1 MGHNHV
7 QDKTQS
13 ASLKNLF
20 FAIVINGGI
29 VAFEMVFGLL
39 IQSMALISDA
49 VHNLSDI
56 AAMGFSYWAEK
67 VSGRPAN
74 ERKTYGYHKIEFIA
88 AFVNSLVLS
97 VAIAFIL
104 WEALGRLAAPPAIPG
119 REMLW
124 VAVIAFAGN
133 GAAALLLQKLSS
145 RNLNMKSAWLHSFQ
159 DALFSLG
166 VIVGAALI
174 MLFGWNIIDP
184 MLSIAISLFIL
195 REIYRIVRQ
204 AVDSLLDAVPPDL
217 DFSQV
222 RIDLLSI
229 PGVAEVNDL
238 HVWRTGTNRKL
249 LSAHLRMMEGSSD
262 SETIIRQAQEMLLR
276 KYEINH
282 TTLQI
287 LPFSAGDMEH
297 CNHCN

>member
-67 VSGRPAN
+67 VSSRPAN
-74 ERKTYGYHKIEFIA
+74 ERKTNGYHKIEFIA

-104 WEALGRLAAPPAIPG
+104 WEALGRLAALPAIPG

-133 GAAALLLQKLSS
+133 GAATLLLQKISS
-145 RNLNMKSAWLHSFQ
+145 RNLNMRSAWLHSFQ

-174 MLFGWNIIDP
+174 MLFGWNVIDP
-184 MLSIAISLFIL
+184 LLSIAISLFIL

-204 AVDSLLDAVPPDL
+204 AVDSLLDAVPPGL

-222 RIDLLSI
+222 RSDLLSI

-249 LSAHLRMMEGSSD
+249 LSAHLLMTEGSSD

-282 TTLQI
+282 ITLQI
-287 LPFSAGDMEH
+287 LPFSAGDMAH

>member
-7 QDKTQS
+7 QDKTQP

-29 VAFEMVFGLL
+29 VAFEIVFGLL

>member
-7 QDKTQS
+7 QDKTQP

-249 LSAHLRMMEGSSD
+249 LSAHLLMTEGSSD

-287 LPFSAGDMEH
+287 LPFSAGDMAH

>member
-1 MGHNHV
+1 M
-7 QDKTQS
+7 
-13 ASLKNLF
+13 
-20 FAIVINGGI
+20 
-29 VAFEMVFGLL
+29 
-39 IQSMALISDA
+39 
-49 VHNLSDI
+49 
-56 AAMGFSYWAEK
+56 
-67 VSGRPAN
+67 
-74 ERKTYGYHKIEFIA
+74 
-88 AFVNSLVLS
+88 
-97 VAIAFIL
+97 
-104 WEALGRLAAPPAIPG
+104 
-119 REMLW
+119 
-124 VAVIAFAGN
+124 AVIAFAGN